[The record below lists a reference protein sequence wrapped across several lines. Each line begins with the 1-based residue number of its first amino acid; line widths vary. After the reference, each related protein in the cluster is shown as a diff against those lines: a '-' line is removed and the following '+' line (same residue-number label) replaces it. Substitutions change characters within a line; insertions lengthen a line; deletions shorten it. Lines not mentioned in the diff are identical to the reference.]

1 MTQKKHRMTIKVRER
16 KASKGI
22 IRLYLDIY
30 DPNSTP
36 TRTSK
41 SLDLFL
47 YENPS
52 KLQRKSNKE
61 AKEAAERIR
70 SKLLIDKAYERN
82 NLSELNPKD
91 RSGVNFID
99 FFRKQADERYESK
112 NNYGNWDSVHKHLS
126 RFCPED
132 IPINQVDP
140 QWLEDLKRYLKN
152 EAKSKSNKPL
162 SQNTLHSYFNKVKA
176 CLRTAT
182 RLDLI
187 HRNPAEQ
194 VTGFKE
200 GEAKREYLTL
210 EELKL
215 AAKTDCEIP
224 VLKRAFIFSAL
235 TGVRWSDIQKLTW
248 SELEYSEQNDQWSMR
263 FRQKKT
269 GGVEFLP
276 IPKQARD
283 LLGELGNL
291 NERVF
296 QGLKYS
302 AWNNLKLQQWIMKA
316 GIAKT
321 ITFHCARH
329 TYATL
334 QLSNG
339 TDLFTVSKMLG
350 HKDLKTTQVYTKIID
365 QKKIEA
371 ANAIPDIEL

>member
-1 MTQKKHRMTIKVRER
+1 MTIKVRER
-16 KASKGI
+16 KPSKGI

-30 DPNSTP
+30 DPSSTP
-36 TRTSK
+36 KRTSK

-61 AKEAAERIR
+61 MKEAAERIR
-70 SKLLIDKAYERN
+70 SQLLLDMAYERN

-112 NNYGNWDSVHKHLS
+112 NNYGNWDSVHKHLC

-132 IPINQVDP
+132 IPINQLDP
-140 QWLEDLKRYLKN
+140 QWLEELKRYLKN

-200 GEAKREYLTL
+200 GETKREYLTL

-224 VLKRAFIFSAL
+224 VIKRAFIFSAL

-248 SELEYSEQNDQWSMR
+248 SELEHSEQNDQWSLR

-283 LLGELGNL
+283 LLGESGNL

-296 QGLKYS
+296 QGLKYGS
-302 AWNNLKLQQWIMKA
+302 WNNLKLQQWIMKA
-316 GIAKT
+316 GITKT

-334 QLSNG
+334 QLTNG

-350 HKDLKTTQVYTKIID
+350 HKDLKTTQVYAKIVD
-365 QKKIEA
+365 QKKIDA
-371 ANAIPDIEL
+371 TNAIPNIDL